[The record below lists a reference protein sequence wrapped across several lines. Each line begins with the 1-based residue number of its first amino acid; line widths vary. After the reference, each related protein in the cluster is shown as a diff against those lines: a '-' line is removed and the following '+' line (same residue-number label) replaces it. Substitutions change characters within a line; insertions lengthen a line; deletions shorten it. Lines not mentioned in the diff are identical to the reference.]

1 MPMRLRWV
9 RGRTEGDGP
18 DDPDRTREWVGCD
31 DAGEAIVRVVCVSGP
46 IRVGWRLRHAVARD
60 EEARVVELRPPVDR
74 ERRWLIVVGGRVV
87 GRAALPLQAVR
98 GAEAALGG
106 G

>member
-1 MPMRLRWV
+1 MRLRWV
-9 RGRTEGDGP
+9 RGRAAEGDGP

-31 DAGEAIVRVVCVSGP
+31 DAGEAIARVVRVSGP
-46 IRVGWRLRHAVARD
+46 VRAGWRLRYAVARD
-60 EEARVVELRPPVDR
+60 AEARVVELRPPVDR
-74 ERRWLIVVGGRVV
+74 NRRWLIVIGGRVV

>member
-1 MPMRLRWV
+1 MRLRWV

-18 DDPDRTREWVGCD
+18 DDDPDRAREWVGCD
-31 DAGEAIVRVVCVSGP
+31 DAGEAIARVVRVSGP
-46 IRVGWRLRHAVARD
+46 LWTGWRLCHAVARD
-60 EEARVVELRPPVDR
+60 AEARVVELRPPVDQD
-74 ERRWLIVVGGRVV
+74 RRWLVVVGGRVV

-98 GAEAALGG
+98 NAEAALGG

>member
-1 MPMRLRWV
+1 MPVRLRWM

-18 DDPDRTREWVGCD
+18 GHPDRTREWVGCD